1 MTEYEAALV
10 LRPTL
15 DDERVQ
21 ASIARYSQVIEQ
33 RGGEVEQPNIWGKRR
48 LSYEIKGE
56 NDGVYV
62 FLLYKAGSDVN
73 AELDRLMRI
82 DENVLRHLLV
92 VRPLPNP
99 PKPISVPEGGGH
111 GDGPRSMPSHT
122 SEGSVPMPKPK
133 SALPV
138 AADAPKAAEDPAQE
152 SEQTAQAEQAEVSP
166 EEPQVTL
173 QAEAPAEDQPEA
185 ETEAEAETETPTSET
200 E

>member
-1 MTEYEAALV
+1 MKMTEYEAALV
-10 LRPTL
+10 LRSL

-21 ASIARYSQVIEQ
+21 ASIARYTQVIEQ

-48 LSYEIKGE
+48 LSFEINGE

-62 FLLYKAGSDVN
+62 FLLYKAGPDVN

-99 PKPISVPEGGGH
+99 PKPVSVPEGGSSH
-111 GDGPRSMPSHT
+111 GDGPRSMPSHS

-133 SALPV
+133 GMPIP
-138 AADAPKAAEDPAQE
+138 ADAPKVEENAAEGAEPSEAATEESHVDPEAG
-152 SEQTAQAEQAEVSP
+152 
-166 EEPQVTL
+166 
-173 QAEAPAEDQPEA
+173 APAEVQPSA
-185 ETEAEAETETPTSET
+185 EPESEAEAETPTSEN